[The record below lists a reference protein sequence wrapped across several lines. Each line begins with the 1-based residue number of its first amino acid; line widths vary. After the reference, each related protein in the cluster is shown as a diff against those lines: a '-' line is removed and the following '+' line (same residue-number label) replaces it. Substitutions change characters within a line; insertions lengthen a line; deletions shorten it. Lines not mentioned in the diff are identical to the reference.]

1 MWYVGNSANAIRR
14 KRDEMRKSR
23 RIDMLELEIYKL
35 QIELDLIHEIINNV
49 IGTMSAQAEAQRI
62 DSGKWYP
69 RKSQQ

>member
-1 MWYVGNSANAIRR
+1 
-14 KRDEMRKSR
+14 MRKSR